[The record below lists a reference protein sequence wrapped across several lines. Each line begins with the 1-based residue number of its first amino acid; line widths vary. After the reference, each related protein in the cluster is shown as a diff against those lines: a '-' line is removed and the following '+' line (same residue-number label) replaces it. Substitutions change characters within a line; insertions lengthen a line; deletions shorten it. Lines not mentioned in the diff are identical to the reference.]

1 MSRTVMIV
9 DDAFF
14 IRNLLR
20 SILELDGYN
29 VVAEAAN
36 GVEAVAKF
44 REHRPAMIIMDVIMP
59 LLNGI
64 EATREIVALDQ
75 GVKIVLCSSVG
86 PEELALAVRSAGAQD
101 GIEKPFT
108 AEQVREVVGRLSAE
122 RASEFEM
129 G

>member
-1 MSRTVMIV
+1 MIV

-64 EATREIVALDQ
+64 DATREIVALDD
-75 GVKIVLCSSVG
+75 GVKIVLCSTMG
-86 PEELALAVRSAGAQD
+86 GEELALAVRAAGALE

-108 AEQVREVVGRLSAE
+108 AEQVREAVGRLVVNPTLQVKEELS
-122 RASEFEM
+122 
-129 G
+129 

>member
-1 MSRTVMIV
+1 MIV

-20 SILELDGYN
+20 SILELAGYR
-29 VVAEAAN
+29 VVAEAAD

-44 REHRPAMIIMDVIMP
+44 REHRPAIILMDLIMP

-64 EATREIVALDQ
+64 EAAREIIALDG
-75 GVKIVLCSSVG
+75 GVKIILCSSVG
-86 PEELALAVRSAGAQD
+86 GEELAMSVKAAGALE

-108 AEQVREVVGRLSAE
+108 AEQVREVVGRLCC
-122 RASEFEM
+122 
-129 G
+129 